1 MARKNKKKETL
12 IEKLGSSKDY
22 ILTDEHKKC
31 LSVLEDTNKNVFIT
45 GKAGTGKSTLIRQ
58 FRNNSRKN
66 VVVLAPTGIA
76 ALNVRGQTIHSFFG
90 FPPKI
95 IEPRAIKK
103 VWRSRIMAQIDVI
116 VIDEISMV
124 RADLLDGVD
133 RFMRLNGRNEHLPF
147 GGVQMVFVGDLYQ
160 LPPVLTY
167 EEQMDYEQLYEIPYF
182 FGANSFKL
190 EDFNVIELTTIFRQ
204 NEKKFIDFLNLVRTG
219 EPGEA
224 IFTAI
229 NEKIVD
235 EPSDDHI
242 VLCTVNEIANKI
254 NQRKLALIDGQE
266 YTYQAIVIGNF
277 PVDRKNMPVELELTL
292 KKGSRVLFIQN
303 DLKKRWVNGT
313 LGWVEALN
321 SDMIRVKIDEN
332 EDIVNVDIGKWD
344 NIIYEYDENGGGL
357 NEKIIG
363 TLKQYPLRLAWAIT
377 VHRSQGMSLDKVCL
391 DFTRSPFS
399 HGQTYVALSR
409 CRTIGGL
416 ALTRKM
422 TSRDVII
429 DPRIVDFYR
438 RLTQNHN
445 DQFTITNNQ

>member
-1 MARKNKKKETL
+1 
-12 IEKLGSSKDY
+12 
-22 ILTDEHKKC
+22 
-31 LSVLEDTNKNVFIT
+31 
-45 GKAGTGKSTLIRQ
+45 
-58 FRNNSRKN
+58 
-66 VVVLAPTGIA
+66 
-76 ALNVRGQTIHSFFG
+76 
-90 FPPKI
+90 
-95 IEPRAIKK
+95 
-103 VWRSRIMAQIDVI
+103 
-116 VIDEISMV
+116 
-124 RADLLDGVD
+124 
-133 RFMRLNGRNEHLPF
+133 
-147 GGVQMVFVGDLYQ
+147 
-160 LPPVLTY
+160 
-167 EEQMDYEQLYEIPYF
+167 MDYEQLYEIPYF

-224 IFTAI
+224 IFAAI
-229 NEKIVD
+229 NEKIVN

-254 NQRKLALIDGQE
+254 NQRKLALINGQE

-321 SDMIRVKIDEN
+321 SDMIRVKIDGN
-332 EDIVNVDIGKWD
+332 DDIVNVDIGKWD

-438 RLTQNHN
+438 RLTQNHLE
-445 DQFTITNNQ
+445 